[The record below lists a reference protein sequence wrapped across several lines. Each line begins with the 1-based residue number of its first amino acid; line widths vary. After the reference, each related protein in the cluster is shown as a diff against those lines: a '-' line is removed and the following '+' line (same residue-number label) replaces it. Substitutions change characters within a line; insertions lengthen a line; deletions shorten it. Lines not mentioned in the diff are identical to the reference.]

1 MRDFSEELKK
11 NEELKNGIEV
21 AKAIRDKALCEMAK
35 DVHAILK
42 EVFYDA
48 TKYINYSGQY
58 EFGIASD
65 LGQLGIT
72 NYFFRRDSVGRYI
85 KINDIR
91 LDFDNEVLLKFNGT
105 CINVSEENL
114 VAFNEDKSDAA
125 DWKLKQFFKAM
136 DTVLKFRK
144 DRLVELT
151 EYIIQKKLEEQ
162 KKDLEKKFEEIS
174 CSVSK

>member
-1 MRDFSEELKK
+1 M
-11 NEELKNGIEV
+11 
-21 AKAIRDKALCEMAK
+21 
-35 DVHAILK
+35 
-42 EVFYDA
+42 
-48 TKYINYSGQY
+48 
-58 EFGIASD
+58 
-65 LGQLGIT
+65 
-72 NYFFRRDSVGRYI
+72 
-85 KINDIR
+85 
-91 LDFDNEVLLKFNGT
+91 DFDNEVLLRFNGT

-136 DTVLKFRK
+136 DTVLKFGK

-162 KKDLEKKFEEIS
+162 KKDLEKKFEEVS